1 MRKKRLAEYEF
12 QVQTEKIKKLMDQE
26 IASKMRSKLN
36 LGGAKIMTINE
47 PKKNV
52 SNIIQVKSKA
62 PIFDDYSYLTTTTN
76 QYTYDSAAF
85 GDLALLGITEAE
97 LDQ

>member
-26 IASKMRSKLN
+26 IASKMRTKLN
-36 LGGAKIMTINE
+36 INGAKIMTINE
-47 PKKNV
+47 PRKSM

-62 PIFDDYSYLTTTTN
+62 PIFDDYSYLTTTT
-76 QYTYDSAAF
+76 Q
-85 GDLALLGITEAE
+85 
-97 LDQ
+97 